1 MEEKKIIEFRNI
13 VKSFDGQV
21 ILKGINLDI
30 YENEFVTLLGPSGCG
45 KTTLLRILGGFLQ
58 ADEGKVIFDGEE
70 INQKPPYERE
80 LNTVFQKY
88 ALFPHLNV
96 YENIAFGLKI
106 KKVSKDI
113 IDQKVMKMLKLIGL
127 EGYEN
132 KNTTLLSG
140 GQQQRVAIARAL
152 VNEPKVLLLDE
163 PLAALDLKLRKEMQY
178 ELKRIQQEVGI
189 TFIFVTHDQEE
200 ALTMSDKIVVMKN
213 GEIQQVG
220 TPQEIYNEPSNRF
233 VANFIGE
240 SNILPGVMLEDYK
253 VRFDDITFDCV
264 DYGFKENEP
273 VDVVIRPEDID
284 IVDVKDGKM
293 TGEVLSVLFKGV
305 HYEIMVE
312 TVPGTSV
319 TVNMRV
325 IRNHDVASEDG
336 TEKISANDF
345 YVDIDDVD
353 YEIMVETVPGTS
365 VTVNMRVIR
374 NHDVASEDGT
384 EKISANDF
392 YVDIDDVATLDEK
405 EIIALSNAQAW
416 EVASDEFIS
425 IAKVEYELTKEEGE
439 YPVTFS
445 TSKGTSIQRTIFV
458 VDQPFV
464 KNEKANEA
472 VMAFN
477 FFKTVDEIQ
486 ESQALDTELK
496 TWANA
501 QGWKLSDENQSVD
514 LSVDYD
520 FDAETVKEGVY
531 KITFW
536 TTGRE
541 FKIHTTDYSEEGQ
554 EVGLTFFPE
563 DIHVMSKVGY

>member
-1 MEEKKIIEFRNI
+1 MEQKKLIEFRNI
-13 VKSFDGQV
+13 VKNFDGQIV
-21 ILKGINLDI
+21 LKGVNLDI

-45 KTTLLRILGGFLQ
+45 KTTLLRILGGFLD

-70 INQKPPYERE
+70 ISQKPPYERE

-88 ALFPHLNV
+88 ALFPHLSV

-106 KKVSKDI
+106 KKMSKDV

-220 TPQEIYNEPSNRF
+220 TPEEIYNEPANRY

-240 SNILPGVMLEDYK
+240 SNIIPGTMLEDYK

-264 DYGFKENEP
+264 DFGFKKDES

-284 IVDVKDGKM
+284 IVRVEEGKM

-305 HYEIMVE
+305 HYEIIVE

-325 IRNHDVASEDG
+325 VQNNDVTSENG
-336 TEKISANDF
+336 KEKISASNF
-345 YVDIDDVD
+345 FVDLEDV
-353 YEIMVETVPGTS
+353 
-365 VTVNMRVIR
+365 
-374 NHDVASEDGT
+374 
-384 EKISANDF
+384 K
-392 YVDIDDVATLDEK
+392 TLDYK
-405 EIIALSNAQAW
+405 EVIARSNAQAW
-416 EVASDEFIS
+416 NPETDDYIS
-425 IAKVEYELTKEEGE
+425 IAKIDYNLKEELGQ

-445 TSKGTSIQRTIFV
+445 TANGTSIQRTIFV
-458 VDQPFV
+458 VNQPFV

-472 VMAFN
+472 VMAFS
-477 FFKTVDEIQ
+477 FIKTVDEIL
-486 ESQALDTELK
+486 ESQALDTDLK

-501 QGWKLSDENQSVD
+501 QGWKLSDEDQSVD
-514 LSVDYD
+514 ISVDYD
-520 FDAETVKEGVY
+520 FEPQDMKEGVY
-531 KITFW
+531 KITFS

-541 FKIHTTDYSEEGQ
+541 FKIHTTDYTEVGQ

-563 DIHVMSKVGY
+563 DIHVMSRMVFE

>member
-1 MEEKKIIEFRNI
+1 MEQNTLISFRNI
-13 VKSFDGQV
+13 VKSFDGQM
-21 ILKGINLDI
+21 ILKGVNLDI
-30 YENEFVTLLGPSGCG
+30 NEKEFVTLLGPSGCG
-45 KTTLLRILGGFLQ
+45 KTTLLRILGGFLD
-58 ADEGKVIFDGEE
+58 ADEGSVIFDGEE
-70 INQKPPYERE
+70 ISKKPSYERE

-88 ALFPHLNV
+88 ALFPHLSV

-106 KKVSKDI
+106 KKMSKDI

-200 ALTMSDKIVVMKN
+200 ALTMSDKIVVMNN

-220 TPQEIYNEPSNRF
+220 TPEEIYNEPTNRF

-240 SNILPGVMLEDYK
+240 SNIIPGVMLEDYK

-264 DYGFKENEP
+264 DFGFKKGEP
-273 VDVVIRPEDID
+273 VEVVIRPEDID
-284 IVDVKDGKM
+284 IVPVEDGKM

-305 HYEIMVE
+305 HYEIIVE

-319 TVNMRV
+319 TVNMHV
-325 IRNHDVASEDG
+325 ISNQDVTSADGREKMSAS
-336 TEKISANDF
+336 NF
-345 YVDIDDVD
+345 YVDVEDVRSLDD
-353 YEIMVETVPGTS
+353 
-365 VTVNMRVIR
+365 
-374 NHDVASEDGT
+374 
-384 EKISANDF
+384 
-392 YVDIDDVATLDEK
+392 K

-416 EVASDEFIS
+416 NPETDEYIS
-425 IAKVEYELTKEEGE
+425 IHKVEYDVKEELGE
-439 YPVTFS
+439 YPVRFTAAG
-445 TSKGTSIQRTIFV
+445 GTTIERTIYV
-458 VDQPFV
+458 VNQPFV

-477 FFKTVDEIQ
+477 FARTVDEIQ
-486 ESQALDTELK
+486 ESQALDTDIK

-514 LSVDYD
+514 VSVDYD
-520 FDAETVKEGVY
+520 FDPENIKEGSY
-531 KITFW
+531 PITFW

-541 FKIHTTDYSEEGQ
+541 FKIHTTDYSEVGQ

-563 DIHVMSKVGY
+563 DIHVMERMLF